1 MAPVGFEDKV
11 AFVWKVAD
19 TLRGTFKQHEYGSV
33 MLPLLVLRRMDAVL
47 APTREQVREI
57 AAKHPKIN
65 EGTDALLKRAS
76 GHIFYNTSRHTFSSM
91 LSDDKNVAA
100 NLRDYIYRLS
110 PTART
115 IIEAYEFE
123 NRLERMDRAGILYA
137 VLANFADLDLRPS
150 VVSNEAMGYVFEELL
165 RKFSEMSNETAGE
178 HYTPREVIQLIVDLL
193 VAGRAARELTENP
206 APVRTVYDPAAAAGA
221 NEEASARLAE
231 ADLAAAALSETD
243 VAVVAELVRATAEH
257 ALPGPSGA
265 HAVLHDADLWI
276 LSAPPTRYADY
287 TAQVRREYA
296 AVPDPDF
303 ARGRAAI
310 LAPFLDR
317 DRLYATQQAHR
328 EWTARAR
335 DNLADE
341 LARLTR

>member
-1 MAPVGFEDKV
+1 MDPQSLTD
-11 AFVWKVAD
+11 
-19 TLRGTFKQHEYGSV
+19 SV
-33 MLPLLVLRRMDAVL
+33 AVL
-47 APTREQVREI
+47 GGDLDGDRAAALTGRWGEPHRGYHDEQHLAEMLTAI
-57 AAKHPKIN
+57 
-65 EGTDALLKRAS
+65 DAL
-76 GHIFYNTSRHTFSSM
+76 
-91 LSDDKNVAA
+91 AA
-100 NLRDYIYRLS
+100 GAGLDERGLALVRL
-110 PTART
+110 
-115 IIEAYEFE
+115 
-123 NRLERMDRAGILYA
+123 
-137 VLANFADLDLRPS
+137 
-150 VVSNEAMGYVFEELL
+150 
-165 RKFSEMSNETAGE
+165 
-178 HYTPREVIQLIVDLL
+178 
-193 VAGRAARELTENP
+193 AAWYHD
-206 APVRTVYDPAAAAGA
+206 AVYDPAAAAGA